1 MLHVSASSY
10 TEKIR
15 ESRPKLSKSFIR
27 LADYILDSYIQAALM
42 TASELAH
49 EVDVDAATVV
59 RFAQALDYSGFP
71 ELQNEIKQRVLDDLH
86 IRPQEEKEPES
97 IAAHADQTLGQLSEA
112 LERSRRLLDPT
123 AFEELVI
130 SIGQAKR
137 VLILADP
144 GVQAAA
150 QGFGFLLE
158 AQGHAAKVV
167 RPEEGSL
174 AQALAAG
181 GADDLVL
188 AIDISGETPLLSAAL
203 KQAKTFEMN
212 TAAIVGAASFASARS
227 AAIVF
232 EIQYQEQSQVGD
244 VIMAAIFEALGS
256 ALRWQD
262 LSNYEEHLAKV
273 HKARRRLASSK

>member
-1 MLHVSASSY
+1 MSAINY
-10 TEKIR
+10 PDKIR
-15 ESRPKLSKSFIR
+15 EARPKLSKSFKR

-59 RFAQALDYSGFP
+59 RFAQALGYTGFP
-71 ELQNEIKQRVLDDLH
+71 ELQDEIKQRVLDDLH

-97 IAAHADQTLGQLSEA
+97 IAAHADQTLGQISDA
-112 LERSRRLLDPT
+112 LERSKRLLDPT
-123 AFEELVI
+123 AFEEIVTA
-130 SIGQAKR
+130 IGQAKQ
-137 VLILADP
+137 VLIMADP

-150 QGFGFLLE
+150 QRFAFLLE
-158 AQGHAAKVV
+158 TQGHVAKVV

-181 GADDLVL
+181 SAEDFVL
-188 AIDISGETPLLSAAL
+188 AIDISGETPLISAAL
-203 KQAKTFEMN
+203 AQAKAFEMN
-212 TAAIVGAASFASARS
+212 TAAIVGAASYASARM

-232 EIQYQEQSQVGD
+232 EIQYQEQTQVGD

-262 LSNYEEHLAKV
+262 LNNYEEHLAKV
-273 HKARRRLASSK
+273 HKARRRLARSK